1 MARRGWVAAE
11 TGPDQWRRLM
21 VFDDG
26 WVELPGFGR
35 ALSDTR
41 NQLRR
46 SLFLLGGFALAL
58 ALIYG
63 LIRLLALIDDPPSWL
78 RFIPGGLVLALI
90 FGGLVAVAR
99 MDWRRLRQ
107 TRGDAVQARAERR
120 AGQRLTR
127 AEGAPM
133 WRRADTAE
141 QLAAWLDGETHV
153 RAADVTQV
161 SCERDGAD
169 HVVIVR
175 AATGAERRYRSPD
188 AKLGELLAPFG
199 GAAQYPA

>member
-26 WVELPGFGR
+26 WVELPGMGR
-35 ALSDTR
+35 TMSDAR

-63 LIRLLALIDDPPSWL
+63 LTRLLALIDDPPSWL
-78 RFIPGGLVLALI
+78 PFIPGLLILAVI
-90 FGGLVAVAR
+90 VAGSVAVTR
-99 MDWRRLRQ
+99 MRWRRVQ
-107 TRGDAVQARAERR
+107 QARGDVVQARAERQSGR
-120 AGQRLTR
+120 RLTR

-153 RAADVTQV
+153 RATEVTQV
-161 SCERDGAD
+161 SCERDGED
-169 HVVIVR
+169 HVVSVR
-175 AATGAERRYRSPD
+175 ATTGGERRYRSPD
-188 AKLGELLAPFG
+188 AKLAELLAPFG
-199 GAAQYPA
+199 GAARYPT